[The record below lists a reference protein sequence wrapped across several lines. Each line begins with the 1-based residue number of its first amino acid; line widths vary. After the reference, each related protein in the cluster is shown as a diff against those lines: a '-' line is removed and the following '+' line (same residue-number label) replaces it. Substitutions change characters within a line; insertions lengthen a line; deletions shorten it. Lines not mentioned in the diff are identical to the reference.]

1 MVQVRGDVVG
11 FERLAVDLDE
21 EVGIAVAPR
30 WQRDVIDGGTAL
42 TRTEVEA
49 CVSAPTTHRLVLLF
63 IDNETT
69 SFWESTHWKV
79 IELPVRSSADL
90 LRIYRNFIFR
100 RIFLFSDTLADRTI
114 HQFVSAMWI

>member
-1 MVQVRGDVVG
+1 MQVRGDVVG

-49 CVSAPTTHRLVLLF
+49 CECSNNIQTGVTV
-63 IDNETT
+63 
-69 SFWESTHWKV
+69 
-79 IELPVRSSADL
+79 
-90 LRIYRNFIFR
+90 Y
-100 RIFLFSDTLADRTI
+100 
-114 HQFVSAMWI
+114 